1 MDYVLVGESK
11 VNLGEFSV
19 TENLRVIV
27 AFARVSRKKEFD
39 IRSWITAK
47 WTNSDF
53 YHVKILIDNIW
64 IQSTLGGVT
73 VQEFKQE
80 DLQNSEFDF
89 VEIPDIYLTDNQ
101 YLQLKKFIES
111 VNGQGYDW
119 MQILLTHFISLH
131 IDHLSK
137 WTCSELVTKLLQLCY
152 FEKVLLL
159 RPERVTPK
167 DLADIL
173 GIS

>member
-1 MDYVLVGESK
+1 M
-11 VNLGEFSV
+11 

-27 AFARVSRKKEFD
+27 AFARVSRKKKFD
-39 IRSWITAK
+39 FRSWITAK

-53 YHVKILIDNIW
+53 YHTKILIDNIW

-73 VQEFKQE
+73 VQKFKQE
-80 DLQNSEFDF
+80 DLQNPEFDY
-89 VEIPDIYLTDNQ
+89 VEIPDIYLTDSQ
-101 YLQLKKFIES
+101 YSQLKRFIKS
-111 VNGQGYDW
+111 VEGQSYDW
-119 MQILLTHFISLH
+119 IQILLTHFISLH

-152 FEKVLLL
+152 FEKVLFL

-167 DLADIL
+167 DLADLL